1 MELKS
6 PELNPYINGK
16 LIFDKET
23 RSIQWGKDSLFK
35 KWWRE
40 NWLTNRR
47 KNEFGSLY
55 NSFKNIKSKWIE
67 DLKHKAWKCK
77 HFRKK
82 QERLSLTFV
91 LKIFFGYRTKITI
104 KRKKSINGTT
114 SNKIFCKM
122 KETISKWKRN
132 LQNWRKFL
140 QWIGSGVNIQNL

>member
-23 RSIQWGKDSLFK
+23 WSIQWGKDSLFK

-77 HFRKK
+77 HFRRK

-91 LKIFFGYRTKITI
+91 LKMFFWVQHQNHNQKKKKNNYLKKKVNKWDYI
-104 KRKKSINGTT
+104 K
-114 SNKIFCKM
+114 
-122 KETISKWKRN
+122 
-132 LQNWRKFL
+132 
-140 QWIGSGVNIQNL
+140 